1 MHIKKIRK
9 SVGVLCATM
18 LCGTML
24 FTGCS
29 SNDIAKKES
38 KPMYEATFSVSTS
51 ETFDINIDEKS
62 GYAMNVDTDSFTVY
76 SKDDSKVSTDV
87 TGVFLDKKVMNQ
99 TQAKFHEDSS
109 YKEITV
115 DGQTGYS
122 FEAQNKDKI
131 KTYVHVIPCDGSDAT
146 YLELFSTISEKDLT
160 SVEKTLH
167 VEKSDK

>member
-1 MHIKKIRK
+1 MRIKKMRK
-9 SVGVLCATM
+9 NVGVLCATI
-18 LCGTML
+18 LCGAML

-29 SNDIAKKES
+29 SGSTAKNEN
-38 KPMYEATFSVSTS
+38 KPMYKATFSVSTS

-62 GYAMNVDTDSFTVY
+62 GYVMNVDTDSFTVC
-76 SKDDSKVSTDV
+76 SKDSKVSTDV

-99 TQAKFHEDSS
+99 TQAKFHEDAS

-160 SVEKTLH
+160 AVEKTLH